1 MVCKQDEAIAD
12 LVALQKENVKMV
24 ERKLRSLWLQ
34 FHALIGQLLHLKKGV
49 EVLYTHLH
57 PMCDEKTLTYQ

>member
-12 LVALQKENVKMV
+12 LVVQQKENMKMV
-24 ERKLRSLWLQ
+24 ERKLRSLQLQ

-49 EVLYTHLH
+49 EGLYTHLH
-57 PMCDEKTLTYQ
+57 PMCVMKRL